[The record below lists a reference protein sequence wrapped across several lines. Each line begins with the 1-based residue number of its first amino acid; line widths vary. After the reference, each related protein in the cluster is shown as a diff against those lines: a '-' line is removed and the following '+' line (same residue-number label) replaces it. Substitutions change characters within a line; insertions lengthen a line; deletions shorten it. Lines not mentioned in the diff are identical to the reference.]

1 MQIRRNTK
9 AFKSILEIV
18 TSCRDRADR
27 QELVRLY
34 ITRAGQRVADRIAI
48 EGNKSEATFFYD
60 LGYQAVLNNLNSS
73 NHQLYQSDDIPG
85 IYYFHSTISK
95 DWDESP
101 FEFDVR
107 VKDEFSSV
115 PELPATREKGKE
127 KEFVLPAQTTKT
139 ETGQK
144 KPAKKD
150 KKEEK
155 ESKST
160 KGTATEHKATMYIN
174 RGPKQPDYKLKH
186 ELLFTDLDRLAFRNP
201 QLTKKDV
208 LDYYDKV
215 SEHLLP
221 YLKDR
226 PHAVKPQKQ
235 IGDAPSWVHEVSN
248 DKDHLLFYVEH
259 GATEFDVTMSKK
271 NSTDTPDHAVIVLD
285 SGSEFVKAVNVAQ
298 VAKGIF
304 DGLKLPSFVKTDGV
318 SGLHVYIPLDGSS
331 TFEAS
336 KALAE
341 YVCKLV
347 RLKAP
352 DLVTLQG
359 NDDYSY
365 GKVTVDYSL
374 NEEGKAIVA
383 PYSLV
388 ASSAA
393 LVATPLSWDEIEEG
407 LKIEDLNYESVLSRL
422 KKDGDPFEGFSR
434 KKVNADEVIDIME
447 EYYSFLL

>member
-27 QELVRLY
+27 QNLVRLY
-34 ITRAGQRVADRIAI
+34 ITRAGQRIADRIAI
-48 EGNKSEATFFYD
+48 EGNKSEAAFFYD

-73 NHQLYQSDDIPG
+73 NHQLYQSDDVPG

-101 FEFDVR
+101 FEFDVL
-107 VKDEFSSV
+107 VKEEFSSL

-127 KEFVLPAQTTKT
+127 KEFMLPTQQTKT
-139 ETGQK
+139 GTGQK
-144 KPAKKD
+144 KPAKKE
-150 KKEEK
+150 KKETK
-155 ESKST
+155 E
-160 KGTATEHKATMYIN
+160 TAAEHKATMYIN
-174 RGPKQPDYKLKH
+174 RGPKQPDYKLKRD
-186 ELLFTDLDRLAFRNP
+186 LLFTDLDRIAFRNP

-215 SEHLLP
+215 SEYLLP

-226 PHAVKPQKQ
+226 PHTVKPQKD
-235 IGDAPSWVHEVSN
+235 IRDTPSWLHEVSN

-259 GATEFDVTMSKK
+259 GATEFDVTMPKK
-271 NSTDTPDHAVIVLD
+271 NSANTPDYALIVLD
-285 SGSEFVKAVNVAQ
+285 SGSEFVKAVQAAQ
-298 VAKGIF
+298 VAKQIL

-318 SGLHVYIPLDGSS
+318 SGLHIYIPLDSS
-331 TFEAS
+331 ATFDAS
-336 KALAE
+336 KGLAE
-341 YVCKLV
+341 YVCKLI

-352 DLVTLQG
+352 DLVTVQG
-359 NDDYSY
+359 HDDYSY
-365 GKVTVDYSL
+365 GKVAVDFSL
-374 NEEGKAIVA
+374 NEEGKAVVA

-393 LVATPLSWDEIEEG
+393 IVATPLSWDEIEEE
-407 LKIEDLNYESVLSRL
+407 LRMEDLNYESVLSRL

-434 KKVNADEVIDIME
+434 KKVNAGEVIEIME
-447 EYYSFLL
+447 EYYSFLF